1 MKPYLIIGLVAAL
14 AVASCDNDDA
24 EDLPDYSVRAI
35 SFAPE
40 YVQGMAR
47 SELDFTTDNLPFF
60 YVNGFIGANS
70 TPTQIF
76 NNEQVTRSG
85 SSWTYASTKYWLP
98 DNHYFFTAY
107 FPSVGDSVNT
117 VYYPETSSFVTRI
130 FNYNLS
136 QTDLIL
142 AQPDTVYVTSQGD
155 LKSGTNISSS
165 GTTYL
170 TFNHI
175 LSKLKI
181 NVTSDFA
188 SGDNLK
194 FVLTGITLNNCSTK
208 AYFASATSID
218 HQNGTLST
226 SNEWYQ
232 ISGSGSVAATDT
244 VNGQVESIPIV
255 LIPTYLNDSTAMSVT
270 INGDL
275 YQGNVKV
282 KSPVLK
288 GVINDFTLDIGN
300 YYIFN
305 ASITESN
312 VNDNQSLNPIVFTLG
327 SVTGWNSNSGTINPD
342 EDNL

>member
-1 MKPYLIIGLVAAL
+1 
-14 AVASCDNDDA
+14 
-24 EDLPDYSVRAI
+24 
-35 SFAPE
+35 
-40 YVQGMAR
+40 
-47 SELDFTTDNLPFF
+47 
-60 YVNGFIGANS
+60 
-70 TPTQIF
+70 
-76 NNEQVTRSG
+76 
-85 SSWTYASTKYWLP
+85 
-98 DNHYFFTAY
+98 
-107 FPSVGDSVNT
+107 
-117 VYYPETSSFVTRI
+117 VTRI

-155 LKSGTNISSS
+155 IQSGTNVSSN

-208 AYFASATSID
+208 AYFASVASID
-218 HQNGTLST
+218 YQNGTLST

-244 VNGQVESIPIV
+244 VNGQVESIPVV
-255 LIPTYLNDSTAMSVT
+255 LIPNYLNDSTAMSVT

-282 KSPVLK
+282 K
-288 GVINDFTLDIGN
+288 
-300 YYIFN
+300 IFN